1 MTTNWIE
8 ELAGSGTFTAA
19 FRLLLAMICGCVLG
33 LNREHKRRPAGLR
46 TYMLVCMSAALVML
60 TSQFAVG
67 EQASDDVLRMGAQ
80 VISGI
85 GFLGAG
91 TILTGNGHVKG
102 LTTAAGLWAAACLGL
117 AVGIGY
123 YAGAILGCVSTF
135 LVFAAFTDWRNG
147 SATVPARH
155 PLLWSWKRTAR
166 FGRSCGR
173 HAPTACG
180 SPMWSPCTAA
190 RCGNDGVFCVHW
202 ERRCRYEEVAA
213 LLLGTPGVCRLDRSE
228 ACSGYEANTK
238 FPRR

>member
-19 FRLLLAMICGCVLG
+19 FRLLLAMICGGVLG

-135 LVFAAFTDWRNG
+135 LVFAGFHGLEEWISNRSRTASVVVELEKDGVFWE
-147 SATVPARH
+147 VM
-155 PLLWSWKRTAR
+155 RTAR
-166 FGRSCGR
+166 ANGMRISDVESV
-173 HAPTACG
+173 HG
-180 SPMWSPCTAA
+180 STGAGMTVS
-190 RCGNDGVFCVHW
+190 FCVHW

-213 LLLGTPGVCRLDRSE
+213 LLLGTPGVCRLDRE
-228 ACSGYEANTK
+228 
-238 FPRR
+238 